1 MRSVLV
7 LTHRNG
13 HVAVAQQAHGWMCGQ
28 LARAWG
34 NERFGPVAPAEE
46 VCLAAEQHDVG
57 MARWDLAPELD
68 PATGLPAT
76 VKAMDLDTHLAL
88 QLEGPCLL
96 STQSRYAALLASLK
110 HCVMYQKPNAG
121 GLLRKRGREIR
132 AYLDRSEAFQ
142 SELKTGLHVPD
153 AEIERNWRLVRTW
166 DALSH
171 NLLLERAPC
180 VRREVPAANGEVV
193 DIQLDRRGD
202 THTLEPWPFGSE
214 RVVVR
219 TEGRLL
225 EGPYSDRERLHEAL
239 AQAPWIELSYEL
251 VPA

>member
-1 MRSVLV
+1 MI
-7 LTHRNG
+7 LTHPRG
-13 HVAVAQQAHGWMCGQ
+13 HVAVAQPAHGWMCGQ

-34 NERFGPVAPAEE
+34 NERFGAVAPAEE

-76 VKAMDLDTHLAL
+76 VMTMDLATHLAL
-88 QLEGPCLL
+88 QMEGPELL
-96 STQSRYAALLASLK
+96 ATQSRYAALLASLK
-110 HCVMYQKPNAG
+110 HCVMYERPNG
-121 GLLRKRGREIR
+121 VGLLRGRNRQIR
-132 AYLDRSEAFQ
+132 SYLDRSAAFQ
-142 SELKTGLHVPD
+142 AKLRATLSVPD

-171 NLLLERAPC
+171 NLLLDGAPC
-180 VRREVPAANGEVV
+180 VRREVPAAGGALV
-193 DIQLDRRGD
+193 DLQLDRRD
-202 THTLEPWPFGSE
+202 DAHTLEPWPFASE
-214 RVVVR
+214 PVVVR

-225 EGPYSDRERLHEAL
+225 EGTFGDRDRLHEAL
-239 AQAPWIELSYEL
+239 ARAPWVELAYEL